1 MEYFL
6 FICEDPEAEPFVSSE
21 DNVKEWA
28 AEADERGIHIQ
39 GNRLRP
45 VEDATL
51 VRRRGGELLVTD
63 GPFAETKET
72 IAGYDILD
80 CDTIEEAIE
89 FASRHP
95 MARFGR
101 IEVRAAWPLEFS
113 TRGTPD

>member
-1 MEYFL
+1 MQYFL
-6 FICEDPEAEPFVSSE
+6 TVLSAPDAEPYVAAE
-21 DNVKEWA
+21 DNIADWA
-28 AEADERGIHIQ
+28 KEADERGIHVQ

-45 VEDATL
+45 LEDATL

-63 GPFAETKET
+63 GPFAEGKEL

-80 CDTIEEAIE
+80 CDTLEEALQ

-101 IEVRAAWPLEFS
+101 IEVRAVWPFDENES
-113 TRGTPD
+113 D

>member
-1 MEYFL
+1 MQYFL
-6 FICEDPEAEPFVSSE
+6 TIVEDADAEPYVEGE
-21 DNVKEWA
+21 DNMMDWA
-28 AEADERGIHIQ
+28 KEADERGIHVQ
-39 GNRLRP
+39 GNRLRR

-63 GPFAETKET
+63 GPFAEGKEL

-80 CDTIEEAIE
+80 CDTLEEALE

-101 IEVRAAWPLEFS
+101 IEVRAVWPFGENES
-113 TRGTPD
+113 D